1 MVPSDDEPGTEDR
14 LDEPK
19 RSMRAQAG
27 QKQASYGL
35 QEFFVQLTG
44 LYTVRE
50 PLQARFDEGHKHPG
64 HDLER
69 PEEDERLSDPP
80 ASQIVRLPIDNT
92 DRYQAGS
99 GRDNRLKAVD
109 HEIGAKGNLSL
120 DQHQTPPRPGL
131 GNLSRTVLAPRTRPV
146 RRVRG
151 SAHGPCGQPL
161 VLRKPAGPG
170 VVMPYDGPRQQTTSP
185 LSELS
190 RLST

>member
-1 MVPSDDEPGTEDR
+1 MPR
-14 LDEPK
+14 L
-19 RSMRAQAG
+19 AG
-27 QKQASYGL
+27 YGL

-69 PEEDERLSDPP
+69 PEEDECLPDPP
-80 ASQIVRLPIDNT
+80 ASQIVRLPIDNP

-99 GRDNRLKAVD
+99 GRDNRLKTVD
-109 HEIGAKGNLSL
+109 HEVGAKGNLSL
-120 DQHQTPPRPGL
+120 DRLQTPPGPGL
-131 GNLSRTVLAPRTRPV
+131 SNLSRTVLAPRPRPV

-151 SAHGPCGQPL
+151 SAHGQCGQPL

-170 VVMPYDGPRQQTTSP
+170 VVMPLPYDGPRQQTTSAE
-185 LSELS
+185 SELS
-190 RLST
+190 RPST